1 MMTTLEELLAFA
13 GAHGIEVDNWP
24 MQGNRRAF
32 ALPDGWIAVD
42 YSKFETETELARV
55 IAHEIGHIMT
65 GTFYKADDPAAVK
78 ADCERQ
84 ADEWAA
90 AHLIGYVR
98 S

>member
-1 MMTTLEELLAFA
+1 MFTREAALAMA
-13 GAHGIEVDNWP
+13 TIYHVE
-24 MQGNRRAF
+24 
-32 ALPDGWIAVD
+32 LPDGWIAVD

-90 AHLIGYVR
+90 THLIDYVR